1 MGQLMTGER
10 QFEGLLA
17 NQTGKRDGIS
27 DFINESLRVDITL
40 NEKVS

>member
-17 NQTGKRDGIS
+17 NQTGKRDGIN

-40 NEKVS
+40 KEKVS